1 VIFSFYFFVPASA
14 IPEILV
20 ACGQKAIKRVMLQSA
35 GFGEAGDKGRR
46 LQDQCLEIKPG
57 VRALSLMIDEFRR
70 KSWSILV
77 QGV

>member
-1 VIFSFYFFVPASA
+1 MI
-14 IPEILV
+14 
-20 ACGQKAIKRVMLQSA
+20 QSA
-35 GFGEAGDKGRR
+35 GFGETGDKGRR
-46 LQDQCLEIKPG
+46 LQDQCLEIERG